1 MREVKAFPRATT
13 KCLKHYIQTII
24 LKKPD
29 RFLVHCDANNLNS
42 HDTPEKIANDIL
54 QLGKVVKTE
63 KNDVVASG
71 ICQRRNCFNQKAN
84 DVNQFLPGK
93 CGENGFD
100 YIPHNDINTKL
111 HLNRDGL
118 HLNRKGVHQISCSL
132 KYYFNN
138 G

>member
-1 MREVKAFPRATT
+1 MMHR
-13 KCLKHYIQTII
+13 
-24 LKKPD
+24 KKL
-29 RFLVHCDANNLNS
+29 R
-42 HDTPEKIANDIL
+42 KIFSS
-54 QLGKVVKTE
+54 LGKLLKQK

-118 HLNRKGVHQISCSL
+118 HLNGKDVHQISCSL
-132 KYYFNN
+132 QYYFNN